1 MSNPRSANRAP
12 ASLPYL
18 PHPLL
23 EAVPGLV
30 HGFGLRG
37 WEAGDAEKAWP
48 GFRLIEL
55 EQIHSDILRFVEA
68 PPERRLRGDALATDR
83 PGLLLAIRTADC
95 LPLLIADTER
105 RVAAAVHAGWRGTS
119 LGIAARAV
127 RGLGERY
134 GSRPEALV
142 AALGP
147 CIGPACYEVGEDVR
161 AEFIRAGA
169 GTAAFVTRPADAG
182 GPGTPG
188 AEGAASGRKY
198 LLDLRAANR
207 AQFAAAGVPPAAVV
221 DAGAC
226 THCDA
231 RLLSYRRD
239 RDTTA
244 RLYNV
249 IGLRNP

>member
-1 MSNPRSANRAP
+1 
-12 ASLPYL
+12 
-18 PHPLL
+18 
-23 EAVPGLV
+23 
-30 HGFGLRG
+30 
-37 WEAGDAEKAWP
+37 
-48 GFRLIEL
+48 
-55 EQIHSDILRFVEA
+55 
-68 PPERRLRGDALATDR
+68 
-83 PGLLLAIRTADC
+83 
-95 LPLLIADTER
+95 
-105 RVAAAVHAGWRGTS
+105 VHAGWRGTS

-134 GSRPEALV
+134 GSRPAALV

-169 GTAAFVTRPADAG
+169 GTAAFVPCAADAGGLGAG
-182 GPGTPG
+182 GPGTPEVAG
-188 AEGAASGRKY
+188 ASSGRKY

-207 AQFAAAGVPPAAVV
+207 AQLAAAGLPPAAVV

-226 THCDA
+226 THCDV

-249 IGLRNP
+249 IGLIR